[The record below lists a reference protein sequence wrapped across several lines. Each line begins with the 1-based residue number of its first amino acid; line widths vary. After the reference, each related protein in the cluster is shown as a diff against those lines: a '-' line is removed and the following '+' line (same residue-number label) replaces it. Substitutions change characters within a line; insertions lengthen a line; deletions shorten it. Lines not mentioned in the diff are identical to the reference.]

1 MESESLVCEGRAGA
15 RLQGNDN
22 GRKLQEDK
30 GIIGSACADDA

>member
-1 MESESLVCEGRAGA
+1 MESESLVCEGRIGA

-30 GIIGSACADDA
+30 GTTGSACADDA